1 MKAHNSY
8 KILIVDD
15 EPDILEFI
23 EYNLYKEG
31 YDVIKAEN
39 GVEALE
45 MTEQYMPHLILLD
58 VMMPELDG
66 IDTCKKI
73 RKNPKYNDV
82 LIAFLTAKREDL
94 SQISGLDAGADDYI
108 SKPIK
113 PKLLMSRVA
122 ALLRRLPAS
131 ADKKIS
137 VGNLLINK
145 EKFLVTL
152 AGKELTLPRKE
163 FELLALL
170 ASKPG
175 KVFTREGIYKKIWG
189 ADLIVGV
196 RTIDVHI
203 RKVRE
208 KIGDDSITTV
218 KGIGYKFDA

>member
-1 MKAHNSY
+1 MSSNAY

-31 YDVIKAEN
+31 HHVVKAEN
-39 GVEALE
+39 GVDALE
-45 MTEQYMPHLILLD
+45 MVKEHMPHLILLD
-58 VMMPELDG
+58 VMMPKMDG
-66 IDTCKKI
+66 FEVCKKI
-73 RKNPKYNDV
+73 RTNPKYNDI

-122 ALLRRLPAS
+122 ALLRRLPS
-131 ADKKIS
+131 SVDKIIN
-137 VGNLLINK
+137 VGDLQINK
-145 EKFLVTL
+145 EEFTVTKD
-152 AGKELTLPRKE
+152 GEELILPRKE

-170 ASKPG
+170 SSKPG
-175 KVFTREGIYKKIWG
+175 KVFTREEIYKKIWG

-203 RKVRE
+203 RKIRE
-208 KIGDDSITTV
+208 KIGDDLITTV
-218 KGIGYKFDA
+218 KGIGYKFDS